1 MRSYAEVASRLNVV
15 HSRLDSI
22 QSVVVTLA
30 LAVPTVALAA
40 EADPDF
46 GSGWLIG
53 AIALAGVAVVLGLA
67 ARAWSGM
74 KLVDP
79 TDLYE
84 RWLHLSPAEFK
95 KEFLYW
101 AGKNFDANSRTVN
114 RKSLAASLMVVLLLV
129 EAGLFIAW
137 FAST

>member
-1 MRSYAEVASRLNVV
+1 MRSYGEVASRLNIV
-15 HSRLDSI
+15 HGRLDSI
-22 QSVVVTLA
+22 QSVVVSLT

-40 EADPDF
+40 EEDPDF
-46 GSGWLIG
+46 GSWWLIG
-53 AIALAGVAVVLGLA
+53 AVALAGVTVVLGLA

-84 RWLHLSPAEFK
+84 HWLHLPRAEFK
-95 KEFLYW
+95 KESLYW
-101 AGKNFDANSRTVN
+101 AGRHFDANSRTVN
-114 RKSLAASLMVVLLLV
+114 RKSLAGTLMVLLLLV
-129 EAGLFIAW
+129 EVGLFVAW